1 MSNTSTFYDPAE
13 DDQAVKEAE
22 ARALKEGER
31 LAQAEEEISRE
42 KFESARRDQEEQ
54 LRYAGK
60 YKSAEE
66 LERAYKEL
74 EKKLGE
80 KTEAPAEEEEAPV
93 EAAEEQTEE
102 VEVDLVRRGLEKA
115 AQEFDEGGAITPETL
130 DALSELD
137 SRTLVETWAKYISES
152 RGQAEQAQV
161 SNAEVQRIYQ
171 SVGGQQAYT
180 EMTQWAAENLSAEE
194 IGAYDSVVNSGILDA
209 AYWAVQGLKA
219 KYAEANG
226 SQGKRYSGGRAPAPQ
241 PGFRSH
247 AELAAAIRDPR
258 YNEDPAY
265 RMDIEAKLARSGDL
279 I

>member
-1 MSNTSTFYDPAE
+1 MSNTSTFYDPSE

-22 ARALKEGER
+22 ARALQEGER
-31 LAQAEEEISRE
+31 LAQAEEDISRA
-42 KFESARRDQEEQ
+42 KFESARKDQEEQ
-54 LRYAGK
+54 VRYAGK

-80 KTEAPAEEEEAPV
+80 KTEAPAEEEEAP
-93 EAAEEQTEE
+93 AEEQAEE

-137 SRTLVETWAKYISES
+137 SRTLVETWAKYISET
-152 RGQAEQAQV
+152 RGQAEQTQV

-194 IGAYDSVVNSGILDA
+194 IGAYDSVVNSGNLDA

-219 KYAEANG
+219 KYSEANG
-226 SQGKRYSGGRAPAPQ
+226 NQGKRYSGGRAPAPE

>member
-1 MSNTSTFYDPAE
+1 MSNNSTFYDPAE

-22 ARALKEGER
+22 ARALAEGER
-31 LAQAEEEISRE
+31 LAEEEERITKRKYEEGRE
-42 KFESARRDQEEQ
+42 ANEAET
-54 LRYAGK
+54 RYAGK

-80 KTEAPAEEEEAPV
+80 KNTEPEEEDPVEPAEEQVEE
-93 EAAEEQTEE
+93 EE
-102 VEVDLVRRGLEKA
+102 VPQDLVRRGLEKA

-137 SRTLVETWAKYISES
+137 SRTLVETWAKYISET

-171 SVGGQQAYT
+171 SVGGQKAYG
-180 EMTQWAAENLSAEE
+180 EMVAWAAENLSAQE
-194 IGAYDSVVNSGILDA
+194 IGAYDSVVNSGNLDA
-209 AYWAVQGLKA
+209 AYWAAQGLAA

-258 YNEDPAY
+258 YHEDPAY
-265 RMDIEAKLARSGDL
+265 RMDVEAKLARSGDL

>member
-1 MSNTSTFYDPAE
+1 MSNNSTFYDPAE

-22 ARALKEGER
+22 ARALAEGER
-31 LAQAEEEISRE
+31 LAQAEEDISRR
-42 KFESARRDQEEQ
+42 KFQDAREAQEEQ
-54 LRYAGK
+54 VRYAGK

-80 KTEAPAEEEEAPV
+80 KNAEPEEAPV
-93 EAAEEQTEE
+93 EPAEEQVEEEE
-102 VEVDLVRRGLEKA
+102 VPQDLVRRGLEKA

-137 SRTLVETWAKYISES
+137 SRTLVETWAKYISET

-171 SVGGQQAYT
+171 SVGGQKAYQQMV
-180 EMTQWAAENLSAEE
+180 EWAAENLSAQE
-194 IGAYDSVVNSGILDA
+194 IGAYDSVVNSGNLDA
-209 AYWAVQGLKA
+209 AYWAVQGLQA

-226 SQGKRYSGGRAPAPQ
+226 SQGKRYTGGRAPAPQ

-265 RMDIEAKLARSGDL
+265 RMDVEAKLARSGDL

>member
-1 MSNTSTFYDPAE
+1 MANTSTFYDPTE

-22 ARALKEGER
+22 ARALQEGER
-31 LAQAEEEISRE
+31 LAQAEEDISRA
-42 KFESARRDQEEQ
+42 KFESARKDQEEQ
-54 LRYAGK
+54 VRYAGK

-74 EKKLGE
+74 ERKLGE
-80 KTEAPAEEEEAPV
+80 KSEAPAEEEETP
-93 EAAEEQTEE
+93 AEEQAEE

-137 SRTLVETWAKYISES
+137 SRTLVETWAKYISET
-152 RGQAEQAQV
+152 RGQAEQTQV

-194 IGAYDSVVNSGILDA
+194 IGAYDSVVNSGNLDA

-219 KYAEANG
+219 KYSEANG
-226 SQGKRYSGGRAPAPQ
+226 NQGKRYSGGRAPAPE

-265 RMDIEAKLARSGDL
+265 RLDVEAKLARSGDL

>member
-1 MSNTSTFYDPAE
+1 MSNTSTFYDPSE

-22 ARALKEGER
+22 ARALQEGER
-31 LAQAEEEISRE
+31 LAQAEEDISRA
-42 KFESARRDQEEQ
+42 KFESARKDQEEQ
-54 LRYAGK
+54 VRYAGK

-80 KTEAPAEEEEAPV
+80 KSEAPAEEEAPV
-93 EAAEEQTEE
+93 EPAEEQAEE

-137 SRTLVETWAKYISES
+137 SRTLVETWAKYISET
-152 RGQAEQAQV
+152 RGQAEQTQV

-194 IGAYDSVVNSGILDA
+194 IGAYDSVVNSGNLDA

-219 KYAEANG
+219 KYSEANG
-226 SQGKRYSGGRAPAPQ
+226 NQGKRYSGGRAPAPE

-265 RMDIEAKLARSGDL
+265 RLDVEAKLARSGDL

>member
-1 MSNTSTFYDPAE
+1 MSNTSTFYDPSE

-22 ARALKEGER
+22 ARALQEGER
-31 LAQAEEEISRE
+31 LAQAEEDISRA
-42 KFESARRDQEEQ
+42 KFESARKDQEEQ
-54 LRYAGK
+54 VRYAGK

-80 KTEAPAEEEEAPV
+80 KTEAPAEEEEAP
-93 EAAEEQTEE
+93 AEEQAEE

-137 SRTLVETWAKYISES
+137 SRTLVETWAKYISET
-152 RGQAEQAQV
+152 RGQAEQTQV

-194 IGAYDSVVNSGILDA
+194 IGAYDSVVNSGNLDA

-226 SQGKRYSGGRAPAPQ
+226 SQGKRYTGGRAAAPQ

-265 RMDIEAKLARSGDL
+265 RLDVEAKLARSGDL

>member
-1 MSNTSTFYDPAE
+1 MSNTSTFYDPSE

-22 ARALKEGER
+22 ARALQEGER
-31 LAQAEEEISRE
+31 LAQAEEDISRA
-42 KFESARRDQEEQ
+42 KFESARKDQEEQ
-54 LRYAGK
+54 VRYAGK

-80 KTEAPAEEEEAPV
+80 KTEAPAEEEEAP
-93 EAAEEQTEE
+93 AEEQAEE

-137 SRTLVETWAKYISES
+137 SRTLVETWAKYISET
-152 RGQAEQAQV
+152 RGQAEQTQV

-194 IGAYDSVVNSGILDA
+194 IGAYDSVVNSGNLDA

-219 KYAEANG
+219 KYSEANG
-226 SQGKRYSGGRAPAPQ
+226 NQGKRYSGGRAPAPE

-265 RMDIEAKLARSGDL
+265 RLDVEAKLARSGDL

>member
-1 MSNTSTFYDPAE
+1 MANTSTFYDPTE

-22 ARALKEGER
+22 ARALQEGER
-31 LAQAEEEISRE
+31 LAQAEEDISRA
-42 KFESARRDQEEQ
+42 KFESARKDQEEQ
-54 LRYAGK
+54 VRYAGK

-80 KTEAPAEEEEAPV
+80 KSEAPAEEEEAP
-93 EAAEEQTEE
+93 AEEQAEE

-115 AQEFDEGGAITPETL
+115 AQEFDEGGSISPETL

-137 SRTLVETWAKYISES
+137 SRTLVETWAKYISET
-152 RGQAEQAQV
+152 RGQAEQTQV

-194 IGAYDSVVNSGILDA
+194 IGAYDSVVNSGNLDA

-219 KYAEANG
+219 KYSEANG
-226 SQGKRYSGGRAPAPQ
+226 NQGKRYSGGRAPAPE

-265 RMDIEAKLARSGDL
+265 RLDVEAKLARSGDL

>member
-1 MSNTSTFYDPAE
+1 MANTSTFYDPTE

-22 ARALKEGER
+22 ARALQEGER
-31 LAQAEEEISRE
+31 LAQAEEDISRA
-42 KFESARRDQEEQ
+42 KFESARKDQEEQ
-54 LRYAGK
+54 VRYAGK

-80 KTEAPAEEEEAPV
+80 KTEAPAEEEEAP
-93 EAAEEQTEE
+93 AEEQAEE

-137 SRTLVETWAKYISES
+137 SRTLVETWAKYISET
-152 RGQAEQAQV
+152 RGQAEQTQV

-194 IGAYDSVVNSGILDA
+194 IGAYDSVVNSGNLDA

-219 KYAEANG
+219 KYSEANG
-226 SQGKRYSGGRAPAPQ
+226 NQGKRYSGGRAPAPE

-265 RMDIEAKLARSGDL
+265 RLDVEAKLARSGDL